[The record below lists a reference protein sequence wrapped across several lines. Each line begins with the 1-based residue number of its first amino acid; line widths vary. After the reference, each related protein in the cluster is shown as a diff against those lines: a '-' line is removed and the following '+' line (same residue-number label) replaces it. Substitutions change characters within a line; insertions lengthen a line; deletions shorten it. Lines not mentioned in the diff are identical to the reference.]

1 MEGRKLQLTG
11 GSTYVVSLPKPWIN
25 ATGLRAGDTVFL
37 ETLADGS
44 LTVLPRPT
52 EKAPPRRK
60 VFDVKGAETRDHL
73 LRKLI
78 GAYISGFGIIEV
90 HSGPE
95 EAPFVR
101 RVSREFCRMAIG
113 PEIIEETRTSTVIQD
128 LSDPAELSPEKCLRR
143 MYMTVRAMLEDA
155 VAALK
160 AGDEGLA
167 KDVAQRDEEVDRLYW
182 LVAKQHHLAHVAPP
196 GSPDAMSRLGLHNVR
211 LVAKLIERVG
221 DHAQRIAEASLL
233 VREKT
238 LDSKLLKELD
248 SASSASIAIF
258 DKAFKAL
265 ASQDIDLANEAVDE
279 RNPLQKMIDGLSNH
293 VAAKKGEELLALAMI
308 VDSVGRAGSYATDIA
323 EIAINSAVAGD
334 PATP

>member
-11 GSTYVVSLPKPWIN
+11 GSTYVVSLPKPWIV

-37 ETLADGS
+37 DSMADGS
-44 LTVLPRPT
+44 LTVLPRPA
-52 EKAPPRRK
+52 EKAPPRKK
-60 VFDVKGAETRDHL
+60 VFEVKGAETRDHL

-78 GAYISGFGIIEV
+78 GAYISGFGIIEIR
-90 HSGPE
+90 SKPE

-101 RVSREFCRMAIG
+101 RVTREFCRMAIG
-113 PEIIEETRTSTVIQD
+113 PELIEETRTATVIQD

-155 VAALK
+155 VVALK
-160 AGDEGLA
+160 TRDDALA

-182 LVAKQHHLAHVAPP
+182 LVAKQQHLAHVAPP
-196 GSPDAMSRLGLHNVR
+196 GSADTVARIGLHNYR

-233 VREKT
+233 VRERT
-238 LDSKLLKELD
+238 LDAKLLRELEG
-248 SASSASIAIF
+248 ASSASIAIF
-258 DKAFKAL
+258 DQAFSA
-265 ASQDIDLANEAVDE
+265 LANEAVDA
-279 RNPLQKMIDGLSNH
+279 RVPLQKMIDGLSNH

-334 PATP
+334 ET